1 MKSPKLELT
10 KDGSHTLVHPI
21 YNALYH
27 SSNGAIQ
34 ESDVIY
40 INNGL
45 LYCIDLFQKKEL
57 SILEMGFGSG
67 LNAFNTCL
75 KAKDLDVS
83 ISYTGIEK
91 YPIEE
96 KLANQLN
103 FVDLL
108 ENSQF
113 KESFSMIHKAGW
125 ENPIR
130 INSKFLIHKKGLDFL
145 DFSDVNTF
153 DLIYFD
159 AFSPDD
165 QPELWTES
173 IFLKMYNALKDR
185 GVLVT
190 YSSKGIVKRALR
202 SAGFKV
208 KRLVGPPGK
217 HHVLRALKNCD

>member
-1 MKSPKLELT
+1 
-10 KDGSHTLVHPI
+10 
-21 YNALYH
+21 
-27 SSNGAIQ
+27 
-34 ESDVIY
+34 
-40 INNGL
+40 
-45 LYCIDLFQKKEL
+45 
-57 SILEMGFGSG
+57 MGFGSG

-83 ISYTGIEK
+83 IVYTGIEK

-96 KLANQLN
+96 QLANQLN

-113 KESFSMIHKAGW
+113 KEPFNMIHKSPWG
-125 ENPIR
+125 NPFR
-130 INSKFLIHKKGLDFL
+130 INPKFLLQKKELDFL
-145 DFSDVNTF
+145 DFSEENKF

-173 IFLKMYNALKDR
+173 LFLKMYNALKNE

-190 YSSKGIVKRALR
+190 YSSKGVVKRALR

-208 KRLVGPPGK
+208 KRLIGPPGK